1 MSPLAVARHSFSWL
15 VTAPEPITV
24 DGRDFP
30 GLPGRM
36 LRLDEL
42 RDCLLRRACTQDTRD
57 AVWAHLVSASR
68 AEGAVW
74 TLGCVGV
81 AMPALIRASA
91 TLTSRFA
98 GDAADIEAAVLAG
111 FVTELAQI
119 DCSRKKIMVR
129 LRWAAY
135 RAGHAAV
142 REALDTP
149 LPTGTTPSSAPPP
162 RPWGHP
168 DIVLARAVTDEVI
181 TPDEAHLIG
190 ATRLERIPLAEV
202 AAHYDVSYEAI
213 KKKRQRAERKL
224 VDYLRDDSDNEDHG
238 ATTDRTANPAPA
250 TSSGRR
256 RCADGMS
263 RTGDESGV
271 QKYPAL
277 PSSAPV
283 RKEDTPCD

>member
-1 MSPLAVARHSFSWL
+1 M
-15 VTAPEPITV
+15 TGPEPITV
-24 DGRDFP
+24 NGRDFP
-30 GLPGRM
+30 DLPARM

-42 RDCLLRRACTQDTRD
+42 RDCLLRRGCSQDTRD

-81 AMPALIRASA
+81 AAPALIRTSA
-91 TLTSRFA
+91 ALTSRFV
-98 GDAADIEAAVLAG
+98 GDTADIEAAVLAG
-111 FVTELAQI
+111 FIAELAQI
-119 DCSRKKIMVR
+119 DCSRKQIMVR

-149 LPTGTTPSSAPPP
+149 LPSGTTPSSAPPP

-168 DIVLARAVTDEVI
+168 DIVLARAVADEVI

-190 ATRLERIPLAEV
+190 ATRLERIPLTEV
-202 AAHYDVSYEAI
+202 AERFGASYEAI

-224 VDYLRDDSDNEDHG
+224 VDYLRDDSDAGHDDE
-238 ATTDRTANPAPA
+238 TTARTPSPAQSPSA
-250 TSSGRR
+250 GRR
-256 RCADGMS
+256 RCADGLS
-263 RTGDESGV
+263 RTCGESGV
-271 QKYPAL
+271 QKCGARPAL
-277 PSSAPV
+277 PSPAPA